1 MLINREHTG
10 FRKSARPITGQGL
23 QKRGAMM
30 KYAVRIIVSGACALC
45 ATPVGAQNYPAKP
58 VRMVVGFSAGSTTDL
73 IARVLATK
81 MGDGLGQQM
90 LVDNRPGAG
99 ANIAAELVAKA
110 PADGYAVLLAN
121 AGIATGASAYV
132 KLNFNALRDFA
143 PVSQVSATPHILV
156 THPSLPPKSVRELIA
171 FTRARPGELN
181 YSSTGH
187 GNSDHL
193 AAELFSYLTG
203 LKMVHV
209 TYKGG
214 PQAIGDVIS
223 GQIAMYFAGVPVALP
238 LVAAGRVRA
247 LGVTGAKRVAVMPE
261 VPTIA
266 EAGVPGYEHILWGML
281 LVPAATPKDVVA
293 RLNREAVSAL
303 EAADVRERYAGMGVE
318 PAGST
323 PEQAGAYLKS
333 ETEKYARVVKAI
345 GLRIE

>member
-1 MLINREHTG
+1 MV
-10 FRKSARPITGQGL
+10 
-23 QKRGAMM
+23 KRTA
-30 KYAVRIIVSGACALC
+30 RIIMFGACALC
-45 ATPVGAQNYPAKP
+45 VAPGWTQGYPAKP
-58 VRMVVGFSAGSTTDL
+58 VRMVVGFSAGSTSDL
-73 IARVLATK
+73 IGRVLATK
-81 MGDGLGQQM
+81 MGDGLGQQVV
-90 LVDNRPGAG
+90 VDNRPGAG

-110 PADGYAVLLAN
+110 PADGYMVLLAN

-156 THPSLPPKSVRELIA
+156 THPSLPPRSVKELIA
-171 FTRARPGELN
+171 FTRAHPGELN
-181 YSSTGH
+181 YASTGH

-193 AAELFSYLTG
+193 AAELFSYMTG

-214 PQAIGDVIS
+214 PQAMSDVIS

-247 LGVTGAKRVAVMPE
+247 MGVTGAKRVAVLPE

-293 RLNREAVSAL
+293 RLNREAVKAL

-333 ETEKYARVVKAI
+333 ETEKYAKVVKAI

>member
-1 MLINREHTG
+1 
-10 FRKSARPITGQGL
+10 
-23 QKRGAMM
+23 M
-30 KYAVRIIVSGACALC
+30 KCAAHIVLFGACVLGV
-45 ATPVGAQNYPAKP
+45 TPGWTQSYPAKP

-90 LVDNRPGAG
+90 VVDNRPGAG

-110 PADGYAVLLAN
+110 PADGYVVLLAN
-121 AGIATGASAYV
+121 AGIATGATAYV
-132 KLNFNALRDFA
+132 KLNFNASHDFA

-156 THPSLPPKSVRELIA
+156 THPSLPPKSVKDLIA
-171 FTRARPGELN
+171 FARARPGELN

-193 AAELFSYLTG
+193 AAELFSYMTG

-247 LGVTGAKRVAVMPE
+247 LGVTGTKRVAVLPD

-281 LVPAATPKDVVA
+281 LVPAATPKEVVA
-293 RLNREAVSAL
+293 RLNREAVKAL

-333 ETEKYARVVKAI
+333 ETEKYAKVVKAI

>member
-1 MLINREHTG
+1 
-10 FRKSARPITGQGL
+10 
-23 QKRGAMM
+23 MM
-30 KYAVRIIVSGACALC
+30 KCAARIIMFGACALC
-45 ATPVGAQNYPAKP
+45 VTPGWTQGYPAKP
-58 VRMVVGFSAGSTTDL
+58 VRIVVGFSAGSTTDL
-73 IARVLATK
+73 IGRVLATK
-81 MGDGLGQQM
+81 MSDGLGQQVV
-90 LVDNRPGAG
+90 VDNRPGAG

-110 PADGYAVLLAN
+110 PADGYVVLLAN

-156 THPSLPPKSVRELIA
+156 THPSLPPRSVKELVA

-181 YSSTGH
+181 FSSTGH

-193 AAELFSYLTG
+193 AAELFSHMTG

-214 PQAIGDVIS
+214 PQALGDVMS

-238 LVAAGRVRA
+238 FVKAGRVRA
-247 LGVTGAKRVAVMPE
+247 MGVTGAKRSAVLPE

-266 EAGVPGYEHILWGML
+266 EAGVAGYEHILWGML

-293 RLNREAVSAL
+293 RLNREAVKAL

-333 ETEKYARVVKAI
+333 ETEKYAKVVKAI